1 MRSFIY
7 LIGLLSLTCSALS
20 HAARPMI
27 TDDARVVDPN
37 SCQLESWAKSNRD
50 STEYWAV
57 PACNLGQNFEL
68 SYGGAM
74 TKADGESHATDV
86 ILQAKTLLR
95 PLKTNDY
102 GVGLT
107 IGHAKHPSTDRSS
120 SMIGDAYLNIP
131 VSISYADDR
140 FILHTNLGV
149 IHDRDQQR
157 NRLTWG
163 VGSETQLNQN
173 LQLIAEVYGDDRSRA
188 FHHLG
193 LRYWVVPN
201 RVQIDTTYGNRF
213 ASDGEERWFTIGLR
227 LLSRP
232 MLPF

>member
-1 MRSFIY
+1 
-7 LIGLLSLTCSALS
+7 
-20 HAARPMI
+20 MI
-27 TDDARVVDPN
+27 TDDARVVDAN
-37 SCQLESWAKSNRD
+37 SCQLESWAKANRD

-57 PACNLGQNFEL
+57 PACNLGKNFEL

-74 TKADGESHATDV
+74 TKADDGTHATDV
-86 ILQAKTLLR
+86 LLQAKTLLR
-95 PLKTNDY
+95 PLKPNDY

-107 IGHAKHPSTDRSS
+107 IGNARHPSTDRSS

-140 FILHTNLGV
+140 FVLHTNMGV
-149 IHDRDQQR
+149 IHDRDQDR

-163 VGSETQLNQN
+163 VGSETQLDRN

-193 LRYWVVPN
+193 LRYWVVPD
-201 RVQIDTTYGNRF
+201 RVQVDTTYGNRF
-213 ASDGEERWFTIGLR
+213 ANDSEERWFSIGLR